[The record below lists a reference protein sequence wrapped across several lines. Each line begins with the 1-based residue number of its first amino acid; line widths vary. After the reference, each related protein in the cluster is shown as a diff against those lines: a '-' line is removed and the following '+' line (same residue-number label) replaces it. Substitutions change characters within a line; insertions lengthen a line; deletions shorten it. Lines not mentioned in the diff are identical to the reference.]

1 MVKVSVILPVY
12 NAEEHLQ
19 HCIDSILAQEFEDL
33 ELIAVDDGSKDGS
46 PAMLDDYAAK
56 DSRIK
61 VIHKE
66 NGGVSSTRN
75 RGLEKAQGEYIQ
87 FIDSDDWLP
96 ADSTKLLVR
105 AMEDNDCD
113 LVVGDFYRV
122 VGDNVSR
129 KGSITVNRVLTRQ
142 EYASWMM
149 ESPADYYYGVLW
161 NKLYKRDLIHTFGL
175 RMDPELSFCEDFVFN
190 LEYILR
196 CRSIFPLQVPV
207 YYYVRTEGSLVSQNL
222 NLPRLIQSKT
232 SIYAYYDQFFRTLL
246 DEETYEQERMHI
258 ARYLVSAGTDG
269 AVIPLMPGTKK
280 LGSEQISVLYDAAD
294 ADSRISSSYY
304 MKKAFDHLLSSVALK
319 YNLGLRDVQIFHA
332 LRETEADTHQ
342 KDLSDY
348 TGISH
353 AMVLLS
359 LQKLSMEGYIRVHYS
374 TDGIQVS
381 FLKHA
386 DALSADIDQA
396 VLDLMNLCMKDFTE
410 EEKKMAED
418 LNRGVYLNLRRS
430 LEEYEQ

>member
-1 MVKVSVILPVY
+1 MAKVSIILPVY
-12 NAEEHLQ
+12 NAEEHLK
-19 HCIDSILAQEFEDL
+19 HCIDSILAQEYEDL
-33 ELIAVDDGSKDGS
+33 ELIAVDDGSKDRSG
-46 PAMLDDYAAK
+46 AMLDSYAAK
-56 DSRIK
+56 DSRVK

-75 RGLEKAQGEYIQ
+75 RGLDEAQGEYIQ

-113 LVVGDFYRV
+113 LVIADFYRV
-122 VGDNVSR
+122 VNQNVSR
-129 KGSITVNRVLTRQ
+129 KGSITLNKVLTLQ

-161 NKLYKRDLIHTFGL
+161 NKLFKRELINTFSL

-190 LEYILR
+190 LEYILH
-196 CRSIFPLQVPV
+196 CRGIFPLQVPV

-222 NLPRLIQSKT
+222 NLPRLVQSKT

-246 DEETYEQERMHI
+246 DEETYEHERMHI

-280 LGSEQISVLYDAAD
+280 LGSEQISVLYDASD
-294 ADSRISSSYY
+294 ANSRISSSYY
-304 MKKAFDHLLSSVALK
+304 MRKAFDRYLTNVALK
-319 YNLGLRDVQIFHA
+319 YDLNLRDVQIFHA
-332 LRETEADTHQ
+332 LRETEEDTHHR
-342 KDLSDY
+342 DLSDY

-353 AMVLLS
+353 ALVLVS

-374 TDGIQVS
+374 TEGIQVS
-381 FLKHA
+381 FLERSKP
-386 DALSADIDQA
+386 LSADIDQA
-396 VLDLMNLCMKDFTE
+396 VQDLVEVCMKDFTD
-410 EEKKMAED
+410 EEKKTAED
-418 LNRGVYLNLRRS
+418 LNKRVYLNLRRS

>member
-1 MVKVSVILPVY
+1 MVKVSIILPVY

-19 HCIDSILAQEFEDL
+19 HCIDSILAQEYEDL
-33 ELIAVDDGSKDGS
+33 ELIAVDDGSKDSSG
-46 PAMLDDYAAK
+46 AMLDSYAAK
-56 DSRIK
+56 DSRVK

-75 RGLEKAQGEYIQ
+75 RGLDEAQGEYIQ

-113 LVVGDFYRV
+113 LVIGDFYRV
-122 VGDNVSR
+122 VGENVSR
-129 KGSITVNRVLTRQ
+129 KGSITLNKVLTRQ

-161 NKLYKRDLIHTFGL
+161 NKLYKRELINSFGL

-190 LEYILR
+190 LEYILH
-196 CRSIFPLQVPV
+196 CRGIFPLQVPV

-222 NLPRLIQSKT
+222 NLTRLIQSKT
-232 SIYAYYDQFFRTLL
+232 SIYEYYDQFFRTLL
-246 DEETYEQERMHI
+246 DEETYEHERMHI
-258 ARYLVSAGTDG
+258 ARYLVSAGLDG
-269 AVIPLMPGTKK
+269 TVIPLMPGTKK
-280 LGSEQISVLYDAAD
+280 LGSEQISVLYDASD
-294 ADSRISSSYY
+294 ANSRISSSYY
-304 MKKAFDHLLSSVALK
+304 MKKAFDRYLNTVALK
-319 YNLGLRDVQIFHA
+319 YNLNLRDVQIFHA
-332 LRETEADTHQ
+332 LRETEEDTHHR
-342 KDLSDY
+342 DLSDY

-353 AMVLLS
+353 ALVLVS

-374 TDGIQVS
+374 TEGIQVS
-381 FLKHA
+381 FLERSKP
-386 DALSADIDQA
+386 LSTDIDQA
-396 VLDLMNLCMKDFTE
+396 VQDLVEVCMKDFTE
-410 EEKKMAED
+410 EEKKTAED
-418 LNRGVYLNLRRS
+418 LNKRVYLNLRRS